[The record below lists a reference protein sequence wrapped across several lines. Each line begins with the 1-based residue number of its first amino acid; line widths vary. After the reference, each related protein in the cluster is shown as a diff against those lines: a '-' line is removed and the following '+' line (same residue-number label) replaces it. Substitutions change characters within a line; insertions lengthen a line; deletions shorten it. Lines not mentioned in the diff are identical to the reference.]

1 MIRNDPVLSLLSV
14 LFFICGSTVSSAKAL
29 QCVWDFAPQNQYDTS
44 DGVLAETTGI
54 DAADFN
60 GDGHLDVAV
69 SNRQTDEVMIFA
81 GDGEGNLSLLS
92 TTNVGA
98 GAIPRYV
105 VAGDFDGDGHID
117 AATAN
122 WEAASGTE
130 FLGSVSILLNDG
142 FGNLTL
148 FDELFYYRASCIAV
162 ADIDGDGDLDLI
174 VPHWD
179 PANGSSGPGIATI
192 LLNNGDATFNGVD
205 VPIGRLP
212 RGIDVGDLDSDGDL
226 DFAVSNLG
234 DDTVTIVENLSYGN
248 FATVASVSV
257 DIDPRYVAIGDLDQD
272 GLGDLAVV
280 HKTSNEL
287 WILKNHGGMVF
298 SKIGTY
304 PTADNPHSATI
315 DDINGDC
322 KLDVIVSC
330 VGLSRIFIYE
340 NDGFGQ
346 MVQTVEITSTKG
358 PAHVIT
364 ADMDEDGRPDLLTAD
379 TNDGGY
385 TSIHLSLVDQTGCPD
400 PECPSDVNGDGVTN
414 VTDILFLIGR
424 WGGSCPGSAD
434 TNGDGFLDVLDLLAI
449 IGDWGPC
456 K

>member
-1 MIRNDPVLSLLSV
+1 MIRIDPVSSLLSV
-14 LFFICGSTVSSAKAL
+14 LLFICGSTVSSAKAQ

-69 SNRQTDEVMIFA
+69 SNRQTDEVMLFA

-162 ADIDGDGDLDLI
+162 ADIDGDGDPDLI

-205 VPIGRLP
+205 VPIGELP

-234 DDTVTIVENLSYGN
+234 DDTVTIVENLSDGN
-248 FATVASVSV
+248 FATVASISV
-257 DIDPRYVAIGDLDQD
+257 DLDPRYVAIGDLDQD
-272 GLGDLAVV
+272 ALGDLAVV

-322 KLDVIVSC
+322 KLDVIVSS

-340 NDGFGQ
+340 NDGIGQ
-346 MVQTVEITSTKG
+346 MVQTVEITSMKG

-364 ADMDEDGRPDLLTAD
+364 ADMDEDGIPDLLTAD

-385 TSIHLSLVDQTGCPD
+385 TSIHLSLVDQTGCPVA
-400 PECPSDVNGDGVTN
+400 CPSDADRDGEVG
-414 VTDILFLIGR
+414 VSDILFLIGR
-424 WGGSCPGSAD
+424 WGKCPGSAD